1 MSSTPTEI
9 VVLDMAGTTIDEGLQ
24 VYRVLSETA
33 IAHGGSPSEADI
45 ARWHGS
51 AKHEALRALLTPDG
65 GTPPGDEVLTGVVDD
80 FRARL
85 KAAYAE
91 RPPQPL
97 PGVPDALAD
106 LRAAGIK
113 IALTTGFDR
122 DIVDSL
128 LSALGWDGDSVADA
142 VVCGSDVPAGRP
154 APFMIFQAM
163 QELRVFD
170 VARVLVAGD
179 TPRDLEAGTNS
190 GAAFVV
196 GVLSGASDADE
207 LRAYPHTHLLPSVAD
222 IPALLG
228 VPGGKVAE
236 HAVVEEVRAS

>member
-1 MSSTPTEI
+1 MSTISTEL

-24 VYRVLSETA
+24 VYRVLGETT

-65 GTPPGDEVLTGVVDD
+65 GPPPSEEVLAGVVDD

-97 PGVPDALAD
+97 PGVPEALAD
-106 LRAAGIK
+106 LRAAGIR

-122 DIVDSL
+122 EIVDSL
-128 LSALGWDGDSVADA
+128 LSALGWEGDSVADA
-142 VVCGSDVPAGRP
+142 VVCGSDVPSGRP
-154 APFMIFQAM
+154 APFMIFRAM
-163 QELRVFD
+163 EELGVHD
-170 VARVLVAGD
+170 VAGVLVAGD
-179 TPRDLEAGTNS
+179 TPRDLQAGTNS

-196 GVLSGASDADE
+196 GVLSGASDKDE
-207 LRAYPHTHLLPSVAD
+207 LAAYEHTHLLASVAD
-222 IPALLG
+222 IPTLLG
-228 VPGGKVAE
+228 VRNGEVVAE
-236 HAVVEEVRAS
+236 EVGAS